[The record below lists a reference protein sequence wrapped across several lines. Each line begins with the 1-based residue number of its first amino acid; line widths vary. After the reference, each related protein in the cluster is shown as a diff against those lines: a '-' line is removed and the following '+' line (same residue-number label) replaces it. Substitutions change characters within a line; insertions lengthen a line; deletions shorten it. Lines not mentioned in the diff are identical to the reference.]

1 MIGISMFFTALF
13 MLLIGFPVAFTFG
26 AVSVFFGFIA
36 GILSVYTDGGFD
48 AGMMV
53 GLMEGVSEGIAMFDY
68 MPFRIFSIQQN
79 TILMAIPMFIF
90 MGIVLQKT
98 GLAEKLLESMGF
110 LFGEIRG
117 GIAISTVLVGS
128 LLAASTGVVGASVV
142 AMGVISLPVM
152 LKYKYKPELATGTI
166 CASGTL
172 GQIIPPSIV
181 LIILGDVF
189 QVPVGDL
196 FQAAVWPGLA
206 LVGSYILYILI
217 VSYLK
222 KDVAPA
228 IPANPS
234 RGSKK
239 KQVLKALID
248 IIPSLTLI
256 ILVLGSIFAG
266 IATPTESSAVGSV
279 GAVLLALIYKTF
291 SFAMIKE
298 AALESVKITSMVF
311 AILIGATAFSMV
323 FSYTGGEEIVA
334 EFMSNLPGD
343 DKLGFIIFTMVVILV
358 LGFFIDFVEISYII
372 VPILVPISEALGIN
386 PVWFAILIAMNLQ
399 TSFLTPPFGFSLFYL
414 KGVAPASVS
423 TMQIYRGVI
432 PFIFIQIVILILLAF
447 FPEVFGISSF
457 LE

>member
-1 MIGISMFFTALF
+1 MIGIIMFFTALF
-13 MLLIGFPVAFTFG
+13 MLLIGFPVAFTFA
-26 AVSVFFGFIA
+26 AVSVFFGIIA
-36 GILSVYTDGGFD
+36 GIAEIGFD
-48 AGMMV
+48 AG
-53 GLMEGVSEGIAMFDY
+53 LMQALSEGVVEGISMFDY
-68 MPFRIFSIQQN
+68 MPFRIYAIQQN

-117 GIAISTVLVGS
+117 GVAISTVLVGT

-152 LKYKYKPELATGTI
+152 LKYKYNTELAAGTI

-196 FQAAVWPGLA
+196 FASAVGPGLT
-206 LVGSYILYILI
+206 LVAAYILFILI
-217 VSYLK
+217 IAYFK
-222 KDVAPA
+222 KDMAPA
-228 IPANPS
+228 IPPDPS

-239 KQVLKALID
+239 KQVIHALIA

-266 IATPTESSAVGSV
+266 VATPTESAAVGCL
-279 GAVLLALIYKTF
+279 GAVGLALIYKTF
-291 SFAMIKE
+291 TIDMVKE

-311 AILIGATAFSMV
+311 GILIGATAFSMV
-323 FSYTGGEEIVA
+323 FSYTGGEEIVEHA
-334 EFMSNLPGD
+334 MMSLPGD
-343 DKLGFIIFTMVVILV
+343 DKWGFIIFTMLAILV
-358 LGFFIDFVEISYII
+358 LGFFIDFIEISYII
-372 VPILVPISEALGIN
+372 VPILLPVADALGVN

-414 KGVAPASVS
+414 KGCAPDGVR
-423 TMQIYRGVI
+423 TTQIYKGVL
-432 PFIFIQIVILILLAF
+432 PFIAIQIVVLAIVAIY
-447 FPEVFGISSF
+447 PEVFGMTSGQ
-457 LE
+457 

>member
-1 MIGISMFFTALF
+1 MIGIVMFFTALF
-13 MLLIGFPVAFTFG
+13 MLIIGFPVAFTFA
-26 AVSVFFGFIA
+26 AVSVFFGIFAGFYEIFAYAEEGTAIA
-36 GILSVYTDGGFD
+36 QLISEGWV
-48 AGMMV
+48 
-53 GLMEGVSEGIAMFDY
+53 EGVAMFDY
-68 MPFRIFSIQQN
+68 MPFRIYSIQQS

-117 GIAISTVLVGS
+117 GVAISTVLVGT

-152 LKYKYKPELATGTI
+152 LKYKYNTELATGTI

-196 FQAAVWPGLA
+196 FKAAVGPGLT
-206 LVGSYILYILI
+206 LVAAYILFILI
-217 VSYLK
+217 VSYVK
-222 KDVAPA
+222 KDFAPA
-228 IPANPS
+228 IPADPS
-234 RGSKK
+234 RGDKK
-239 KQVLKALID
+239 KQVVRALID

-266 IATPTESSAVGSV
+266 IATPTESAAVGCI
-279 GAVLLALIYKTF
+279 GAILLAVLYRTF
-291 SFAMIKE
+291 AVSMVKE
-298 AALESVKITSMVF
+298 AALESVKVTSMVF
-311 AILIGATAFSMV
+311 GILIGATAFSMV
-323 FSYTGGEEIVA
+323 FSYTGGEEIV
-334 EFMSNLPGD
+334 EHVMMSLPGD
-343 DKLGFIIFTMVVILV
+343 GKWGFIIFTMLAILV
-358 LGFFIDFVEISYII
+358 LGFFIDFIEISYII
-372 VPILVPISEALGIN
+372 VPILLPVAMALDIN

-414 KGVAPASVS
+414 KGCAPASVR
-423 TMQIYRGVI
+423 TAQIYRGVL
-432 PFIFIQIVILILLAF
+432 PFIVIQVIVLCIVAF
-447 FPEVFGISSF
+447 YPEFFGMSADM
-457 LE
+457 